1 MNIVSALLFLFV
13 FLLLNAWISWNG
25 SLFWSAIL
33 PDGMMIAYWI
43 FYGVIALAY
52 IAAMLLRRALPYWG
66 YALLKQIG
74 SYGLAFL
81 FYALLLVPA
90 GDLIYGVLR
99 LAGVD
104 PDTALPIAGWTASGG
119 LLLLLLKGSWNAWHP
134 IVRRYDIDIAKSGGA
149 YRLLRVMVASDLHL
163 GNIVGKRHLRRLV
176 RKAEELKPDL
186 ILMPGD
192 VLDDSVEPFVREGM
206 AEVMR
211 KLSAPLGVYVSLGNH
226 EYYGGHIPEYMERMK
241 AIGIEV
247 LTDRSV
253 LVADSFYVA
262 GRKDKAAESVQN
274 GRLPVAELLAGLD
287 AHKPILLLDHQP
299 YAFEKAAEAGADLM
313 LSGHT
318 HRGQMAPN
326 HWITR
331 RLFELD
337 WGYMRKSAM
346 HVIVSSG
353 FGTWGPP
360 VRIGSRSEVLDIRI
374 TFTG

>member
-1 MNIVSALLFLFV
+1 MNIVSALSFLFV
-13 FLLLNAWISWNG
+13 FLVLNVWLSWNG
-25 SLFWSAIL
+25 SLFWSSIL
-33 PDGMMIAYWI
+33 PEGMMSAYWI
-43 FYGVIALAY
+43 VYAVIAIAY

-74 SYGLAFL
+74 SYGLAVL

-90 GDLIYGVLR
+90 GDLIYGALR
-99 LAGVD
+99 LAGMES
-104 PDTALPIAGWTASGG
+104 DTALPVAGWTASGA
-119 LLLLLLKGSWNAWHP
+119 LLLLLLKGSWNAWRP
-134 IVRRYDIDIAKSGGA
+134 IVRRYDIEIGKSGGA
-149 YRLLRVMVASDLHL
+149 YESLRVMVASDLHL

-192 VLDDSVEPFVREGM
+192 VLDDSVEPFARERM
-206 AEVMR
+206 ADVMR
-211 KLSAPLGVYVSLGNH
+211 ELRAPLGVFVSLGNH
-226 EYYGGHIPEYMERMK
+226 EYYGGHISEYMERMK

-247 LTDRSV
+247 LTDRTV

-262 GRKDKAAESVQN
+262 GRKDKAAEAMQN
-274 GRLPVAELLAGLD
+274 GRLPVAELLDGLD
-287 AHKPILLLDHQP
+287 PAKPILLLDHQP

-337 WGYMRKSAM
+337 WGYMRKHAM

-360 VRIGSRSEVLDIRI
+360 VRIGSRSEVLDIRV